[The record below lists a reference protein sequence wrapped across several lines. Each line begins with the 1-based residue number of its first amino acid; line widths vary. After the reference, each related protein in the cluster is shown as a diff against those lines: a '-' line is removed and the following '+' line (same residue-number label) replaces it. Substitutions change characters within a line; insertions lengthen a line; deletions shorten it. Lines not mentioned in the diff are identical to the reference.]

1 MTEKEVQEV
10 QEPVNANQATDD
22 PVNETA
28 SAENEVD
35 KDLIELYTQIQK
47 ANDERDQIRDQ
58 MLRTMADFQN
68 FRKRVM
74 DEKRMI
80 EERANERFVTELL
93 PVLDNFERGLA
104 VMAQGGS
111 VETLVD
117 GVKAIE
123 KQLKSVLEAQKVQ
136 RVAALGQPFDPD
148 IHEALAT
155 VESAEHPDGTVIDEI
170 EAGYKLG
177 DRVIRPARVRVSKKP

>member
-1 MTEKEVQEV
+1 MTEKEVRDAEAEQAELKGQELID
-10 QEPVNANQATDD
+10 ESIA
-22 PVNETA
+22 
-28 SAENEVD
+28 AENELD
-35 KDLIELYTQIQK
+35 QDLIELYSQIQK
-47 ANDERDQIRDQ
+47 ANDERDQIKDQ

-74 DEKRMI
+74 DEKKMI

-104 VMAQGGS
+104 VMEQGGS
-111 VETLVD
+111 MESLVD
-117 GVKAIE
+117 GVRAIE
-123 KQLKSVLEAQKVQ
+123 KQLKVVLESQKVK
-136 RVAALGQPFDPD
+136 RVVSLGHPFDPD
-148 IHEALAT
+148 VHEALAM
-155 VESAEHPDGTVIDEI
+155 VDSDDHEPGTVIDEI